1 MAKKAKKK
9 PSQKKKNQQKKR
21 ENKKKE
27 ETQEKDVIIEK
38 VESEEVDMDTE
49 EQTPQLESESVTEAV
64 GEKDKSSED
73 EESEKNTAEE
83 EEEEKETEVLEEKK
97 DDSEEE
103 KEEDATEDPLIPPNL
118 ESSLSLFTESQQALA
133 LSLCSEEANQRH
145 LFERWPAPSK
155 TKSPSAEASNNVKR
169 RMMNQLEEMDKS
181 YPDGGLLGYI
191 SNAKKLLDQSRRG
204 VNPLDGWKPSVPQGE
219 NIDIGTG
226 EYDKFEKVGLDEVGK
241 CGFVL
246 VAGGLG
252 ERLGYGDIKVSHG
265 YVVFLIYLM

>member
-9 PSQKKKNQQKKR
+9 PSQKKKNQQKRR

-27 ETQEKDVIIEK
+27 ETQEKDAIIEK

-49 EQTPQLESESVTEAV
+49 EQTPQLESESVTQAV

-97 DDSEEE
+97 EEE
-103 KEEDATEDPLIPPNL
+103 EEAATEDPLIPPNL

-219 NIDIGTG
+219 NIDIGTE

-252 ERLGYGDIKVSHG
+252 ERLGYGDIKVSHR
-265 YVVFLIYLM
+265 YVAFLIYLV